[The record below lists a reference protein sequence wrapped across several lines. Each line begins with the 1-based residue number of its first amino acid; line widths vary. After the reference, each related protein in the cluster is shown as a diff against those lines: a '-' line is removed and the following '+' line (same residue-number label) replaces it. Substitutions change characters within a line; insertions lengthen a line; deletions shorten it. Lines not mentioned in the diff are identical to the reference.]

1 MATHKSLKAMAADP
15 SDLQVKKTDLWKVDP
30 RRLTEIDGFNLRDY
44 DDPDV
49 IAQIEAFA
57 DAYANGRYVPPLIV
71 WVDDT
76 GNISPVEGHLRRRG
90 ALLCIE
96 RGHELP
102 FVDCVNFKGNDAER
116 VEVMLRSADGLQ
128 LKPLNTAIGY
138 LRLHRKGYSNAEIA
152 AKVGRTVARVEQLL
166 LLANANSD
174 VHALVKDGRVSAD
187 GAIEAVRLHG
197 EGAGEYLL
205 GVLQAGGKATRQ
217 AVRGAGIPPK
227 VAGSVTGAFG
237 ELFSKRS
244 RVLEGLAR
252 WEKGGMQK
260 DQKIEVDAAALY
272 ALKEAHDALKAIQDK
287 RAARETERAAKA
299 SQGNLEGIDD

>member
-1 MATHKSLKAMAADP
+1 MNAKTSLKAMAADP
-15 SDLQVKKTDLWKVDP
+15 SDSQVKKTDLWKVDP
-30 RRLTEIDGFNLRDY
+30 RRLIEIEGFNLRDY

-57 DAYANGRYVPPLIV
+57 DAYEHGRYVPPLIV
-71 WVDDT
+71 WVDDQ

-90 ALLCIE
+90 ALLCIA

-102 FVDCVNFKGNDAER
+102 FVECLNFKGNDAER
-116 VEVMLRSADGLQ
+116 IEVMLRSADGLQ
-128 LKPLNTAIGY
+128 LKPLNTAMGY

-152 AKVGRTVARVEQLL
+152 AKVRRTVARVEQLL

-174 VHALVKDGRVSAD
+174 VHALVKEGRVKAD
-187 GAIEAVRLHG
+187 GAIEAVRVHG
-197 EGAGEYLL
+197 ENAGEYLL
-205 GVLQAGGKATRQ
+205 SLLESGGKATRQ

-237 ELFSKRS
+237 EIFSKRS

-252 WEKGGMQK
+252 WEKGGMPK
-260 DQKIEVDAAALY
+260 GQKIEVDAEALF
-272 ALKEAHDALKAIQDK
+272 ALKEAHDALTSMKEK
-287 RAARETERAAKA
+287 RASREAERTAKA
-299 SQGNLEGIDD
+299 SQQNLDGLDT

>member
-1 MATHKSLKAMAADP
+1 MNAKTSLKAMAADP
-15 SDLQVKKTDLWKVDP
+15 SDSQVKKTDLWKVDP
-30 RRLTEIDGFNLRDY
+30 RRLIEIDGFNLRDY

-49 IAQIEAFA
+49 IAQIESFA

-71 WVDDT
+71 WVDDK

-96 RGHELP
+96 RGHDLP
-102 FVDCVNFKGNDAER
+102 FVECLNFKGNDAER

-128 LKPLNTAIGY
+128 LKPLNTAMGY
-138 LRLHRKGYSNAEIA
+138 LRLHRKGYSNTEIA

-174 VHALVKDGRVSAD
+174 VHALVKGGRVSAD
-187 GAIEAVRLHG
+187 GAIEAVRVHG
-197 EGAGEYLL
+197 EDAGEYLL
-205 GVLQAGGKATRQ
+205 SVLQSGGKATRQ

-237 ELFSKRS
+237 EIFSKRS

-252 WEKGGMQK
+252 WEKGGMPK
-260 DQKIEVDAAALY
+260 GQKIEVDAEALF
-272 ALKEAHDALKAIQDK
+272 ALKEAHDALTSMKEK
-287 RAARETERAAKA
+287 RASRKAERTAKA
-299 SQGNLEGIDD
+299 SQQNLDGLDT

>member
-1 MATHKSLKAMAADP
+1 MTAKTSLKAMAADP
-15 SDLQVKKTDLWKVDP
+15 SDSQVKKTDLWKVDP

-71 WVDDT
+71 WVDDQ

-90 ALLCIE
+90 AMLCIE
-96 RGHELP
+96 RGHDLP
-102 FVDCVNFKGNDAER
+102 FVECVNFKGNDAER

-128 LKPLNTAIGY
+128 LKPLNTAFGY
-138 LRLHRKGYSNAEIA
+138 LRLHRKNYSNAEIA

-237 ELFSKRS
+237 AMPLS
-244 RVLEGLAR
+244 
-252 WEKGGMQK
+252 
-260 DQKIEVDAAALY
+260 
-272 ALKEAHDALKAIQDK
+272 
-287 RAARETERAAKA
+287 
-299 SQGNLEGIDD
+299 

>member
-1 MATHKSLKAMAADP
+1 MTAKTSLKAMAADP

-166 LLANANSD
+166 W
-174 VHALVKDGRVSAD
+174 
-187 GAIEAVRLHG
+187 
-197 EGAGEYLL
+197 
-205 GVLQAGGKATRQ
+205 
-217 AVRGAGIPPK
+217 RGANHHP
-227 VAGSVTGAFG
+227 VSVFD
-237 ELFSKRS
+237 R
-244 RVLEGLAR
+244 
-252 WEKGGMQK
+252 
-260 DQKIEVDAAALY
+260 
-272 ALKEAHDALKAIQDK
+272 
-287 RAARETERAAKA
+287 
-299 SQGNLEGIDD
+299 